1 MNVKRYQKW
10 FKSGLAIVMAGA
22 MMIGTA
28 VPNAA
33 TISQAADSAASEQP
47 ASAQAIV
54 SSDAADIKFS
64 EKHIVSDLT
73 LPVQGAKGSKISW
86 KSSNESVIANDGKV
100 TRPKKGEPDN
110 EVILEGTIKM
120 DDYAKT
126 RKFTFVVLADSEIG
140 PAEQFELDEVEVLDS
155 YYLSAQKED
164 IAFQILSFKFAPE
177 ILVVLPLFMIYQKLH
192 IYDTYFGLIWVYQLI
207 SMPLLIWVVRGY
219 FEDISVE
226 IEYAA
231 QVDGYNWYQI
241 FFKNLI
247 PLIKPGL
254 VSAALL
260 AFIFAWNSFTFPLML
275 GGTNIQPITV
285 AITKFLGTDSAHY
298 GQLAVASA
306 ISALPAI
313 IFALCIQ
320 KHLVRGLSFGAVK
333 G

>member
-1 MNVKRYQKW
+1 MSTARRRLVAVLKNGGLALYAVFALFPMVW
-10 FKSGLAIVMAGA
+10 MLILTFKSDAEMLTTTFVFTPTLVNYEAVLLHSDYFRYIRDSIIVAG
-22 MMIGTA
+22 GA
-28 VPNAA
+28 V
-33 TISQAADSAASEQP
+33 
-47 ASAQAIV
+47 IV
-54 SSDAADIKFS
+54 SVVAGVPAAYALARYDFK
-64 EKHIVSDLT
+64 K
-73 LPVQGAKGSKISW
+73 K
-86 KSSNESVIANDGKV
+86 ES
-100 TRPKKGEPDN
+100 
-110 EVILEGTIKM
+110 
-120 DDYAKT
+120 
-126 RKFTFVVLADSEIG
+126 
-140 PAEQFELDEVEVLDS
+140 
-155 YYLSAQKED
+155 

-177 ILVVLPLFMIYQKLH
+177 ILVVLPLYMIYQALGL
-192 IYDTYFGLIWVYQLI
+192 YDTYFGLIWVYQLI

-219 FEDISVE
+219 FEDISGE

-260 AFIFAWNSFTFPLML
+260 AFIFAWNCFTFPLML
-275 GGTNIQPITV
+275 GGTNVQPITV

-298 GQLAVASA
+298 GQLAVAA
-306 ISALPAI
+306 TISALPAI

>member
-1 MNVKRYQKW
+1 MNTASKRLGRIVQNGLLIIYAIFALFPLIW
-10 FKSGLAIVMAGA
+10 MLILSIKSDAEMYTTTFIFSPTLDNYKAVLIESDYLQYMLDSLIVAG
-22 MMIGTA
+22 GA
-28 VPNAA
+28 V
-33 TISQAADSAASEQP
+33 
-47 ASAQAIV
+47 IV
-54 SSDAADIKFS
+54 SVVAGVPAAYALARYNF
-64 EKHIVSDLT
+64 
-73 LPVQGAKGSKISW
+73 
-86 KSSNESVIANDGKV
+86 
-100 TRPKKGEPDN
+100 KK
-110 EVILEGTIKM
+110 
-120 DDYAKT
+120 
-126 RKFTFVVLADSEIG
+126 
-140 PAEQFELDEVEVLDS
+140 
-155 YYLSAQKED
+155 KED

-177 ILVVLPLFMIYQKLH
+177 ILVVLPLFMIYQMLG
-192 IYDTYFGLIWVYQLI
+192 IYDSYFGLIWVYQLI

-231 QVDGYNWYQI
+231 QVDGYSWYQI

-260 AFIFAWNSFTFPLML
+260 AFIFAWNCFTFPLML
-275 GGTNIQPITV
+275 GGTNVQPITV

-298 GQLAVASA
+298 GQLAVAA
-306 ISALPAI
+306 TISALPAI